1 METQEAPL
9 FDVPNLLCALR
20 LAHGLLSGA
29 KKHWPENLEL
39 KARTFLQ
46 WNEAIDAVSN
56 VIKGIEE
63 KYPSP

>member
-1 METQEAPL
+1 MEIQEDSL
-9 FDVPNLLCALR
+9 FNTSDLLGALR

-29 KKHWPENLEL
+29 KKHWPEDLEL

-46 WNEAIDAVSN
+46 WDEAVDAVSN

-63 KYPSP
+63 KYPST